1 MGEDLHRPMS
11 SLLRPTSIG
20 LAWLGLFAL
29 VYTWGDEVGAW
40 PKLPLGALRD
50 FDLIVGFLAAI
61 AVLVTLLAPNRTP
74 RADG

>member
-1 MGEDLHRPMS
+1 MGEGLPPPMS

-40 PKLPLGALRD
+40 PKLPLGGLRD
-50 FDLIVGFLAAI
+50 LDLVVGFLAGM
-61 AVLVTLLAPNRTP
+61 AVLAFLLAPGRNLRTEN
-74 RADG
+74 

>member
-1 MGEDLHRPMS
+1 MS

-40 PKLPLGALRD
+40 PKLPLGGLRD
-50 FDLIVGFLAAI
+50 LDLVLGFLASL
-61 AVLVTLLAPNRTP
+61 AVLALLLAPGRKLRSEN
-74 RADG
+74 